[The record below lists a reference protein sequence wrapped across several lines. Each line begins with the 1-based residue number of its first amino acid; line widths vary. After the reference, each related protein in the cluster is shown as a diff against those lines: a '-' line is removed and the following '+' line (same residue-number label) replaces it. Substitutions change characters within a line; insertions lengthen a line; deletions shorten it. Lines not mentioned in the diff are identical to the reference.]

1 MENTIPVMKSN
12 HKSELS
18 KMLKEINDVMNNHL
32 TNILTPVLE
41 ETNNINKILLNVPMI
56 SKMRNDFVELN
67 QKLVETLSINKELKS
82 ENEEL
87 KKQIKMAY
95 EKIQNITLEV
105 KELPNTNDN
114 KLPNIDNNLYLS
126 KNKIMSNSNPIRLA
140 DNTNLDYFSNLISDD
155 DDEDDEED
163 DAKIIHMDK
172 LNLNLSSEEH
182 KDMGATNDE
191 EHDEE
196 VVEEE
201 DVEEVVEEEDDEED
215 DEEEEVVDEEDDEED
230 DEEEEVVDD
239 EDDEEEEV
247 VEEEDD
253 GEDDEDDEEEEVV
266 EEEDDEEEE
275 VVEEE
280 VVEEEED
287 EEEDE
292 EDDDEEEEEDDEVED
307 VTIDGIKYLA
317 TNTINGIIY
326 KLDDEGEVMYDD
338 DDEPVEAGHYKNG
351 IPKLFD

>member
-140 DNTNLDYFSNLISDD
+140 DNTNLDYFSNLIS
-155 DDEDDEED
+155 EDDEED

-182 KDMGATNDE
+182 RDMGATNDE

-196 VVEEE
+196 VVE
-201 DVEEVVEEEDDEED
+201 
-215 DEEEEVVDEEDDEED
+215 EEDDEED

-275 VVEEE
+275 VVEEEDDEEKE

>member
-266 EEEDDEEEE
+266 EEE
-275 VVEEE
+275 

>member
-18 KMLKEINDVMNNHL
+18 KILKKINDVMNNHL

-114 KLPNIDNNLYLS
+114 KLPNIDNNLFLS

-140 DNTNLDYFSNLISDD
+140 DNTNLDYFSNLISED

-196 VVEEE
+196 VV
-201 DVEEVVEEEDDEED
+201 DE
-215 DEEEEVVDEEDDEED
+215 

-239 EDDEEEEV
+239 EDDEEEEEEV
-247 VEEEDD
+247 VEE
-253 GEDDEDDEEEEVV
+253 EDDEEEEVV

-280 VVEEEED
+280 
-287 EEEDE
+287 EDE
-292 EDDDEEEEEDDEVED
+292 EDDDEEEEEDDDEEEEEDNEVED

>member
-114 KLPNIDNNLYLS
+114 KLPNIDNNLFLS

-140 DNTNLDYFSNLISDD
+140 DNTNLDYFSNLISED

-163 DAKIIHMDK
+163 DAKIIHMIS
-172 LNLNLSSEEH
+172 L
-182 KDMGATNDE
+182 
-191 EHDEE
+191 
-196 VVEEE
+196 
-201 DVEEVVEEEDDEED
+201 
-215 DEEEEVVDEEDDEED
+215 
-230 DEEEEVVDD
+230 
-239 EDDEEEEV
+239 
-247 VEEEDD
+247 
-253 GEDDEDDEEEEVV
+253 
-266 EEEDDEEEE
+266 
-275 VVEEE
+275 
-280 VVEEEED
+280 
-287 EEEDE
+287 
-292 EDDDEEEEEDDEVED
+292 
-307 VTIDGIKYLA
+307 I
-317 TNTINGIIY
+317 
-326 KLDDEGEVMYDD
+326 
-338 DDEPVEAGHYKNG
+338 
-351 IPKLFD
+351 

>member
-215 DEEEEVVDEEDDEED
+215 DEEEEVVD
-230 DEEEEVVDD
+230 D

-253 GEDDEDDEEEEVV
+253 GEDD
-266 EEEDDEEEE
+266 EDDEEEE

>member
-140 DNTNLDYFSNLISDD
+140 DNTNLDYFSNLIS
-155 DDEDDEED
+155 EDDEED

-266 EEEDDEEEE
+266 EEE
-275 VVEEE
+275 